1 MQFSDADSG
10 GQARA
15 KLFMA
20 PNKVRNKKV
29 ISPIKQ
35 TTLLCMCVQEMGWT
49 GG

>member
-20 PNKVRNKKV
+20 PNKVRLQGRQQ
-29 ISPIKQ
+29 KQ
-35 TTLLCMCVQEMGWT
+35 KSNQSN
-49 GG
+49 